1 MPPAVIA
8 SDSEAIQS
16 FSTALDCFV
25 VSLLATTARLRHD

>member
-16 FSTALDCFV
+16 YSMALDCFV
-25 VSLLATTARLRHD
+25 VSLLAMTDWLNHG